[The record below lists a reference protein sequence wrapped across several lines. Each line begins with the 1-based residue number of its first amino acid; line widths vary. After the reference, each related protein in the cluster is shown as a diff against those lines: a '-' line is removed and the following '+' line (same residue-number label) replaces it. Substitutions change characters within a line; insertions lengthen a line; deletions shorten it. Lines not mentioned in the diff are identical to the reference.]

1 MYRLLLLFAKSHAWL
16 ICSVMTIFQVAYIHH
31 VGSLSLPTFCEFERV
46 QLPPLKCRKYLF
58 HVALTSKNPV
68 TMRVSGFFLFYTHS
82 KNHLI
87 FGCSF
92 HSFGKNS
99 PSFYSLHF
107 SATVSHLLPKSTV
120 SGNAI
125 PLTIACADD
134 SLEL

>member
-1 MYRLLLLFAKSHAWL
+1 MVITALTRN
-16 ICSVMTIFQVAYIHH
+16 QVARK
-31 VGSLSLPTFCEFERV
+31 GSWVRIPPP
-46 QLPPLKCRKYLF
+46 PPL
-58 HVALTSKNPV
+58 KNPV

-107 SATVSHLLPKSTV
+107 SATL

-125 PLTIACADD
+125 PFTIACADD